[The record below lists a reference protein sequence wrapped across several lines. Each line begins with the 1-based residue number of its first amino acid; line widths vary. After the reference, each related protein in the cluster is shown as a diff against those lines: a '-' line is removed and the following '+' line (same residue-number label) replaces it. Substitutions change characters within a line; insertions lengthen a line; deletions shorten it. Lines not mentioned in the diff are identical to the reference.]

1 MTEDI
6 RFAPSEESEAQPPE
20 RRRTVLI
27 WVIFAWIC
35 FGLLSALVV
44 LGLSVLGIRL
54 AGSPQLGLLQYVLSL
69 ISMSVYFAG
78 GLALFNLRA
87 KAVKFLALG
96 LAFTLVAQVY
106 GLITLRTADL
116 TPPNGIDIDTWRG
129 TLRAGVLW
137 GLV

>member
-1 MTEDI
+1 
-6 RFAPSEESEAQPPE
+6 
-20 RRRTVLI
+20 
-27 WVIFAWIC
+27 
-35 FGLLSALVV
+35 
-44 LGLSVLGIRL
+44 
-54 AGSPQLGLLQYVLSL
+54 
-69 ISMSVYFAG
+69 MSVYFAG

-106 GLITLRTADL
+106 SLITLRTADL

-137 GLV
+137 GLVGGVVIYGAILAYAVRLRRRGILR